1 MELHGTV
8 FIVGMYLESEKCRMV
23 GVGMILVVIKGLER
37 GEYYPFRMQ
46 QKNTGGLGSCFELYT
61 VRYWEMKVA
70 SHKLLTKNQK
80 LSLLQ
85 FVTCMVSGAR
95 MSIVSCL
102 HYNFTCF
109 LSQTYMS

>member
-1 MELHGTV
+1 
-8 FIVGMYLESEKCRMV
+8 MV
-23 GVGMILVVIKGLER
+23 HSK
-37 GEYYPFRMQ
+37 
-46 QKNTGGLGSCFELYT
+46 TGKLKWKS
-61 VRYWEMKVA
+61 VA
-70 SHKLLTKNQK
+70 SRKLLTKNQK

-85 FVTCMVSGAR
+85 FVACMVSGAR